1 MIMFDQ
7 SIYLQLT
14 ATLFVIITTIWYL
27 ASNSLSTDNIKP
39 RSNHHDMAEC
49 QSEDVSDPTDISSN
63 LLSKLPEEIL
73 HETLRYLDDTDLFRF
88 AQACRWAYDKSIPLL
103 WQNVELTDCR
113 TTNSTNTDWSDD
125 HDDTPIIRKLLVLAS
140 NPWIASHVHT
150 LTHRCH
156 LPPPAIFYELP
167 RISFHGRTLSHDPR
181 TLRLLHKACHNLT
194 SIHTLRIIFGH
205 WELTRGLL
213 IGLLG
218 NSRSSSIRH
227 IWLENC
233 SIAGISNRL
242 LRSFDLTKLE
252 SLRLRRLPLLANA
265 GRHDFQEVYS
275 RGQFPD
281 WRSDR
286 SNEIRQDGRGG
297 LIQTSVEQFKI
308 QESAVRN
315 LVLAHQTQTNDSDA
329 NENIEAAKKQFESLF
344 VQANEFAN
352 EAYTQIPDHGGLI
365 ASIQQELSDEGRS
378 PIDSVGQ
385 LLDRN
390 HPDSAPNDTDPFPTF
405 MHILEHSSASLTSLN
420 LDWVLFRRTDQRA
433 SLESKSSLDGLFGG
447 LFRLHFPCLRAFQ
460 FRNAVIEESAFPR
473 DLYLLDSCGTDLNSP
488 LATDLCIAWLELHS
502 KLRSLAWPADRFFRP
517 TRALSAELQ
526 KRLEHVISKLA
537 QSLEDLRV
545 DTVYS
550 RSGEF
555 KTDNSDDPLD
565 VSRRRSRRR
574 FISEFAARLQKLES
588 VKMEGGIPRDEKRET
603 IRALR
608 QCPLEKVVMI
618 GVNCPIGNTWGFNGK
633 DIGSLGIN
641 EDPNDPDDFGSL
653 EEEDSDEIVRLGTTT
668 PDPVSRNEIFEAE
681 YGWPP
686 AAPFIHTLASYHAS
700 TVTELKFCGYR
711 GAPLLWSPTPIT
723 NYMLAPIRNFHNL
736 RRLIISLWLHTL
748 WEGEHRDDEIL
759 DYWLNTRDAST
770 TALVTTSIEEPTGWA
785 KELATKYAPAVIA
798 ARIVTLMGP
807 FISEKAKSQH
817 GGMHV
822 RASFCIGS
830 YGGLFDFDVIIGK
843 DANGKDE
850 LREWK
855 GPREELHPER
865 RAEKLRNRRWFGT
878 RVRRDLGDGQR
889 SMSVSL

>member
-1 MIMFDQ
+1 M
-7 SIYLQLT
+7 
-14 ATLFVIITTIWYL
+14 AGCEPEEV
-27 ASNSLSTDNIKP
+27 SNPKEKP
-39 RSNHHDMAEC
+39 
-49 QSEDVSDPTDISSN
+49 PN

-73 HETLRYLDDTDLFRF
+73 HGTLRYLDDIDLFRF
-88 AQACRWAYDKSIPLL
+88 AQACRWSYDKSIPLL

-113 TTNSTNTDWSDD
+113 TTNPASVDWSDD

-140 NPWIASHVHT
+140 NSWIASQVHT

-167 RISFHGRTLSHDPR
+167 RISFHGRV
-181 TLRLLHKACHNLT
+181 
-194 SIHTLRIIFGH
+194 HTLRIIFGH

-218 NSRSSSIRH
+218 HSKGSSVRH

-233 SIAGISNRL
+233 SIAGIPNSL
-242 LRSFDLTKLE
+242 LQSLDLTRLE
-252 SLRLRRLPLLANA
+252 SLRLRRLPLLANV

-281 WRSDR
+281 WRSDQT
-286 SNEIRQDGRGG
+286 NEIRQDGRGG
-297 LIQTSVEQFKI
+297 LIQTSVEQLKI
-308 QESAVRN
+308 QEAAVRN
-315 LVLAHQTQTNDSDA
+315 LVLAYQVQASDA
-329 NENIEAAKKQFESLF
+329 EAKENIEAAEKLFESLF
-344 VQANEFAN
+344 VQADEFADK
-352 EAYTQIPDHGGLI
+352 AYTQIPDIGGLI
-365 ASIQQELSDEGRS
+365 TAIQQGLSDEDRS
-378 PIDSVGQ
+378 PVNSVKQ

-390 HPDSAPNDTDPFPTF
+390 HPDFAPNDTDPFPTF
-405 MHILEHSSASLTSLN
+405 MHILENSSASLTSLN
-420 LDWVLFRRTDQRA
+420 LDWVLFRRTDQRT
-433 SLESKSSLDGLFGG
+433 SLESKSSLDGLFGR

-473 DLYLLDSCGTDLNSP
+473 DVYLLDACGPDSGSL
-488 LATDLCIAWLELHS
+488 LATELCIAWLELHPR
-502 KLRSLAWPADRFFRP
+502 LRSLAWPADRFFRATRTLP
-517 TRALSAELQ
+517 TELQ
-526 KRLEHVISKLA
+526 NRLEHVISSLA
-537 QSLEDLRV
+537 HSLEDLRV

-555 KTDNSDDPLD
+555 KSDDSEDPLD
-565 VSRRRSRRR
+565 VNRRRSRRR
-574 FISEFAARLQKLES
+574 FISEFAARLQKLEI

-608 QCPLEKVVMI
+608 QCPLEKIVMI

-653 EEEDSDEIVRLGTTT
+653 EEEDSDEIVRLGTTN
-668 PDPVSRNEIFEAE
+668 PDPVSRNEVFEAE

-686 AAPFIHTLASYHAS
+686 AGPFIHTLASYHAS

-723 NYMLAPIRNFHNL
+723 NYMLVPLRNFHNL

-770 TALVTTSIEEPTGWA
+770 TALVTTTTEEPTGWA

-798 ARIVTLMGP
+798 ARIVTFMGP
-807 FISEKAKSQH
+807 FISEQAKSQH

-843 DANGKDE
+843 DADGKDE